1 MVRVLESY
9 GLPVVHMVN
18 LIPVAQSVG
27 SNRMVETVSIPYPL
41 GDPSLTDARQ
51 AALRRRLVEKA
62 LKSLEISIKSQT
74 IF

>member
-1 MVRVLESY
+1 MVRVLESH

-18 LIPVAQSVG
+18 LIPVAKSVG

-41 GDPSLTDARQ
+41 GDPTLTEARQ
-51 AALRRRLVEKA
+51 TALRRRLVEKA
-62 LKSLEISIKSQT
+62 LRSLTVSIKTQT